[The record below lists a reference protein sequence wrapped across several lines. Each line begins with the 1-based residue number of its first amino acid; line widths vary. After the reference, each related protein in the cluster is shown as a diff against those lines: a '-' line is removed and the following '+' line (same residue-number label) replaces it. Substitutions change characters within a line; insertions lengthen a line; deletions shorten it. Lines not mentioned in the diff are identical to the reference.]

1 MPRHA
6 KNNTASSFFTAHEK
20 EQLKEYGTQRK
31 RLGKESFRSFDCCSL
46 CLKTLEDPQSCQKG
60 HLFCKECIFK
70 NLLAQKQKIKR
81 DQKLYKQYLAR
92 VDVGYQTTISKKH
105 FI

>member
-20 EQLKEYGTQRK
+20 QQLKDYGTQKK

-46 CLKTLEDPQSCQKG
+46 CLKPLVSPQACHKG
-60 HLFCKECIFK
+60 HLFCKECIFE
-70 NLLAQKQKIKR
+70 NLLAQKKKLKR
-81 DQKLYKQYLAR
+81 DRALYDQ
-92 VDVGYQTTISKKH
+92 
-105 FI
+105 